1 MKYLLPLFLLASACR
16 AALIPI
22 AWDPASGATSYEL
35 SLSWGTNTVKAV
47 TAGTAYTFSNLVNGV
62 TYVINGTSISA
73 QGVRSDPSTNFVVAV
88 PGAPIIRLNFSLKSA
103 PTPTGPWTSRT
114 NIIMD
119 VEANQESQFW
129 LSSGI
134 AQIH

>member
-1 MKYLLPLFLLASACR
+1 MKYLLPLFLFASACR

-47 TAGTAYTFSNLVNGV
+47 TAGTTYTFSNLVNGV

-88 PGAPIIRLNFSLKSA
+88 PGAPVIRLNFSLDAA
-103 PTPTGPWTSRT
+103 PSPTGPWTSQT
-114 NIIMD
+114 NLTMD
-119 VEANQESQFW
+119 IPATPERQFFR
-129 LSSGI
+129 SSGLV
-134 AQIH
+134 QLR